1 MMQLTLLLVSL
12 FILTGC
18 QKNHLEIFPELTDEK
33 LMVQK
38 LSVEQMHAD
47 IDAFLEG
54 AIVRHPD
61 IEQYADLAELSEKA
75 AQLKKSI
82 TEPLNRTEFYRVVG
96 KLSPNFQ
103 DGHSF
108 LIWPYQELNKA
119 RDAGHKTFPFA
130 VSVTNN
136 KRLLLKHA
144 YKLGDNQI
152 PMHTEVL
159 SINGMSSEEIL
170 SSLMQYAGGETALL
184 REHAVAMRF
193 GIVLWASYGW
203 LDKFKLELS
212 TSKGIQPLSLNKDDN
227 WPVVD
232 EQAQGFV
239 ASYAK
244 KDHYYKQLSDDVGFI
259 YLAHFD
265 IEPEDFENFI
275 DQTFATI
282 RQQNIKQLIIDIRDN
297 PGGNTDTVT
306 YLAKHLANKPF
317 RLISKLKEKLN
328 AENRGWFNYKGDIG
342 DILISDWD
350 DYESPMSDD
359 VRFTGKTFLLIGP
372 VTYSASIVL
381 ATTLK
386 DNNIATLV
394 GETTGGYAN
403 QSAQGNLFNLPHSEL
418 RAYITTRM
426 LVRPSGDLSRHGVL
440 PHYNINDYNLVSCE
454 QPMNNRANELV
465 MAEQSDKSLKLIG
478 LLITDELEHCKKD

>member
-1 MMQLTLLLVSL
+1 MT
-12 FILTGC
+12 
-18 QKNHLEIFPELTDEK
+18 
-33 LMVQK
+33 QK

-54 AIVRHPD
+54 ALVRHPD
-61 IEQYADLAELSEKA
+61 IEEYADLAELAKQTV
-75 AQLKKSI
+75 QLKKSI
-82 TEPLNRTEFYRVVG
+82 IEPLNRIEFYRVVG
-96 KLSPNFQ
+96 KLTPYFQ

-108 LIWPYQELNKA
+108 LIWPYQELNQA
-119 RDAGHKTFPFA
+119 REAGHKTFPFA
-130 VSVTNN
+130 VRVTDNG
-136 KRLLLKHA
+136 RLELKHA
-144 YKLGDNQI
+144 YQLAEQKI
-152 PMHTEVL
+152 AIFSEIV
-159 SINGMSSEEIL
+159 SINGIPSEEII
-170 SSLMQYAGGETALL
+170 SNLMQYAGGETALL

-193 GIVLWASYGW
+193 GIALWAGYGW
-203 LDKFKLELS
+203 QDKFKLELS
-212 TSKGIQPLSLNKDDN
+212 TPKGLQSLNLSKDDN

-244 KDHYYKQLSDDVGFI
+244 KDHYYQQLSENVGFI

-265 IEPEDFENFI
+265 IEPEEFEDFI
-275 DQTFATI
+275 DQTFSTI

-297 PGGNTDTVT
+297 PGGNTDTIT

-342 DILISDWD
+342 DILVSDWD
-350 DYESPMSDD
+350 DYESPISEEARYM
-359 VRFTGKTFLLIGP
+359 GETFLLIGP

-386 DNNIATLV
+386 DNNIARLV

-426 LVRPSGDLSRHGVL
+426 LVRPSGDLSRHGVV

-454 QPMNNRANELV
+454 QPLNDSAYKF
-465 MAEQSDKSLKLIG
+465 AKADQSDKSLRLIG
-478 LLITDELEHCKKD
+478 LLLAGELEQCKKD